1 MHADRQKQKLSSSR
15 SKRRVI
21 ESDEEE
27 EEIESAPV
35 PRKAPLQ
42 QTSSMVRADDQA
54 AMEAIMTMDVDLDD
68 DDDVREPTPKPA
80 QAKPVSKDGGT
91 KRKRRRVKKSRTE
104 KDAKGYM
111 GEFDRAMGTITL
123 YSLGAEITPSLLPCF
138 PC

>member
-1 MHADRQKQKLSSSR
+1 MRADRKQKLSGSR

-21 ESDEEE
+21 ESDSEEE
-27 EEIESAPV
+27 EQIEAPA

-54 AMEAIMTMDVDLDD
+54 AMEAIMAMDVDLEDD
-68 DDDVREPTPKPA
+68 DDISPAPKIAA
-80 QAKPVSKDGGT
+80 QAKPSSKNGAGK

-111 GEFDRAMGTITL
+111 GEFDCSILPARGR
-123 YSLGAEITPSLLPCF
+123 SLV
-138 PC
+138 